1 MQKRIVGSK
10 NDRSSSDF
18 SMIFSLA
25 ILRLK
30 SMGNVTKTFEQGLDE
45 IT

>member
-1 MQKRIVGSK
+1 
-10 NDRSSSDF
+10 
-18 SMIFSLA
+18 MIFSMA

-30 SMGNVTKTFEQGLDE
+30 SMGNVTKTLEQGLDE

>member
-1 MQKRIVGSK
+1 MIVPPPFKSPAVPSLI
-10 NDRSSSDF
+10 SS
-18 SMIFSLA
+18 MA

-30 SMGNVTKTFEQGLDE
+30 SMGNVTKTFEQGLAE